1 MQEIFVSADPA
12 DFDYRSEGRNLKVI
26 RPSEQTPFIEGEG
39 LYVHTNRVDRH
50 REAGYFAIGH
60 SPFGYHLLLVETIP
74 GTEHESMASSCD
86 HRLSFL
92 C

>member
-1 MQEIFVSADPA
+1 MQAIFASADPA
-12 DFDYRSEGRNLKVI
+12 DFAYRSEGRNLKVI
-26 RPSEQTPFIEGEG
+26 RPNEQAPFIEGER
-39 LYVHTNRVDRH
+39 LNVHTNRVDRH
-50 REAGYFAIGH
+50 REAGYFNIGH
-60 SPFGYHLLLVETIP
+60 SPSGYHLLLVTTTP